1 MLPANRKL
9 NTFSNGSLKKRS
21 IRFGE
26 GHLHFNHLC
35 FIMLLVGWYEKWV
48 VLTCAFCNY
57 ILVNGVIYCFGV
69 LYVELLD
76 SFGEEK
82 DVTAWVGS
90 IQLGL
95 VNLGGKFMF

>member
-1 MLPANRKL
+1 MIYA
-9 NTFSNGSLKKRS
+9 SSC
-21 IRFGE
+21 IV
-26 GHLHFNHLC
+26 
-35 FIMLLVGWYEKWV
+35 FIDMSFVGWYEKWV
-48 VLTCAFCNY
+48 VLSCAFCNY

-76 SFGEEK
+76 KFGQDK

-95 VNLGGKFMF
+95 VNLGGRFISAQFDCIIHASDR

>member
-1 MLPANRKL
+1 
-9 NTFSNGSLKKRS
+9 
-21 IRFGE
+21 
-26 GHLHFNHLC
+26 
-35 FIMLLVGWYEKWV
+35 MLLVGWYEKWV

-69 LYVELLD
+69 IYVELLD

-95 VNLGGKFMF
+95 VNLGGRFMF